1 MAVDHSPRKQP
12 QQQRSREMYD
22 RILQAA
28 IRVLR
33 DEGALGFTTSRVAD
47 EANISVGSLYQYF
60 PNKHALVI
68 ALHEADMREGWEH
81 MKSILDRSGCAGR
94 QKLYDLAEWF
104 FVTEADEAAHHGA
117 VLGDI
122 DVFLRH
128 GSIDP
133 ELYAAALQRFVALID
148 DGSTIRRTED
158 DLIFAAQFV
167 MTTLETLGK
176 AVAARQLAPAA
187 TVAWAH
193 RTAAML
199 SDHVG
204 LQ

>member
-1 MAVDHSPRKQP
+1 
-12 QQQRSREMYD
+12 MYD

-68 ALHEADMREGWEH
+68 ALHEADIREGWEH
-81 MKSILDRSGCAGR
+81 IQSILDQSNCTARR
-94 QKLYDLAEWF
+94 KLHELAEWF

-133 ELYAAALQRFVALID
+133 KLYAVALQRFTALID
-148 DGSTIRRTED
+148 EGSKIRRTED
-158 DLIFAAQFV
+158 DLTFAAQFV

-176 AVAARQLAPAA
+176 AVAAKQLPSP
-187 TVAWAH
+187 TTIAWAH
-193 RTAAML
+193 RTATML

-204 LQ
+204 LR

>member
-1 MAVDHSPRKQP
+1 MTVDHLPRKQP
-12 QQQRSREMYD
+12 QQQRSRDMYD

-47 EANISVGSLYQYF
+47 EAEISVGSLYQYF

-68 ALHEADMREGWEH
+68 ALHEADIREGWVRIQ
-81 MKSILDRSGCAGR
+81 SILDRTDWTAR
-94 QKLYDLAEWF
+94 RRLHELAEWF
-104 FVTEADEAAHHGA
+104 FVTEADEVAHHGA
-117 VLGDI
+117 VVGDI

-133 ELYAAALQRFVALID
+133 ELYAAALQRFAALIA
-148 DGSTIRRTED
+148 DGSRTRRTDD
-158 DLIFAAQFV
+158 DLTFAAQFV

-176 AVAARQLAPAA
+176 AVAARQLPSA
-187 TVAWAH
+187 TTIAWAH
-193 RTAAML
+193 RTATML